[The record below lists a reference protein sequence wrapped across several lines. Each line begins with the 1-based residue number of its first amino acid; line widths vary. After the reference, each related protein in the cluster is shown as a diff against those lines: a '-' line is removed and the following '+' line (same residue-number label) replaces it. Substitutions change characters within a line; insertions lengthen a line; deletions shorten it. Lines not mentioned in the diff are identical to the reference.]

1 MSTDFQ
7 ELLNEWG
14 RETDATIAVM
24 QALPMDQYDFRTDP
38 NGRSIGE
45 LAWHL
50 AEIDG
55 YLSLGIANGEFQSG
69 SKPPNI
75 VRPRTIEQLAP
86 AFRIVHEEAVARLSH
101 LDSPD
106 LDRQLTY
113 ADGTLWTIRDLL
125 RRRILLHAAHHRGQ
139 LVLLC
144 RLAGGV
150 PPGLHGPNREES
162 LARKAG
168 TASRHVDPQKT
179 APISR

>member
-1 MSTDFQ
+1 MST
-7 ELLNEWG
+7 ELQAILNDWG
-14 RETDATIAVM
+14 REAEGTIAVM
-24 QALPMDQYDFRTDP
+24 QALPKEQYDFRPDP

-55 YLSLGIANGEFQSG
+55 YLSLGIAQSDFRPG
-69 SKPPNI
+69 TKPPNI
-75 VRPRTIEQLAP
+75 TRPRTIEALAP

-101 LDSPD
+101 LDSAD
-106 LDRQLTY
+106 LDRQLPY

-162 LARKAG
+162 AALKAAATVAR
-168 TASRHVDPQKT
+168 
-179 APISR
+179 